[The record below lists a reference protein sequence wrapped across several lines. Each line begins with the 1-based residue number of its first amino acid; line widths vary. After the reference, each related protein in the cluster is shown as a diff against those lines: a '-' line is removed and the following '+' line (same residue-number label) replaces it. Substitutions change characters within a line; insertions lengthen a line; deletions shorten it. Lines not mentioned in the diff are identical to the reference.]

1 MINSA
6 ATKAPIV
13 TGSGSGPARY
23 VALELPDLS
32 NSGPGPFRYVAPE
45 LLNPSN
51 SGSGPVRYVAPGLLN
66 PSNSGSGPVRYVAPG
81 LLNPS
86 NSRGCRPSKESDVYS
101 LGMTAFQVHSSFIAV
116 RLTGRCLIPWL
127 GSLGGHAVR

>member
-45 LLNPSN
+45 
-51 SGSGPVRYVAPGLLN
+51 LLN